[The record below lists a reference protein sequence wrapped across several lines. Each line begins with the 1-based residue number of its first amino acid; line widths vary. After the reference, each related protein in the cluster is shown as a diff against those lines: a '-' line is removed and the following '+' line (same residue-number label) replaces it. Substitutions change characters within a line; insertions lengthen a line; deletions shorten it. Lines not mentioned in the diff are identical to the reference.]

1 MNMRLFTLT
10 GIVMLAALARLIPH
24 PPNVTPIAAMAL
36 FGGAYFSG
44 RKAAYAVPLAAM
56 LLSDIIL
63 GFLVYGNALWASQP
77 VVYACIIVMV
87 AMGRLVRPR
96 CSPLSVALVTM
107 ASSVM
112 FYVVTNFAVWAFGSF
127 YPRTWDGLTTCY
139 IAAIPFFRNT
149 VMGDFAFTALLFG
162 GFALLQYELPV
173 LREDRRFA
181 TS

>member
-1 MNMRLFTLT
+1 
-10 GIVMLAALARLIPH
+10 
-24 PPNVTPIAAMAL
+24 
-36 FGGAYFSG
+36 
-44 RKAAYAVPLAAM
+44 
-56 LLSDIIL
+56 
-63 GFLVYGNALWASQP
+63 
-77 VVYACIIVMV
+77 V

-107 ASSVM
+107 TSSVM

-127 YPRTWDGLTTCY
+127 YPRTWDGLTSCY

-149 VMGDFAFTALLFG
+149 MMGDFAFTAILFG
-162 GFALLQYELPV
+162 GFALLQHALPV